1 MVSRCLTTTAVR
13 SLSKTSEPSGIT
25 ASESLFIGVWA
36 ATILSFGGI
45 ARVASRPSRLVR
57 TLAQWAEN
65 VKGVDKDR
73 SPLAEGLNH
82 KTPGRPKLPGHDS
95 SVNLSGVNAGAD
107 SGSKRDVERRGFH
120 L

>member
-1 MVSRCLTTTAVR
+1 MVSRCLTTVATR
-13 SLSKTSEPSGIT
+13 SPSETVEPSGMT
-25 ASESLFIGVWA
+25 ASGSLFIGVWA
-36 ATILSFGGI
+36 VTILSFGGI
-45 ARVASRPSRLVR
+45 ARVASRPTRLVH

-65 VKGVDKDR
+65 VKGVGKDR

-95 SVNLSGVNAGAD
+95 SVNLSRVNAGTD